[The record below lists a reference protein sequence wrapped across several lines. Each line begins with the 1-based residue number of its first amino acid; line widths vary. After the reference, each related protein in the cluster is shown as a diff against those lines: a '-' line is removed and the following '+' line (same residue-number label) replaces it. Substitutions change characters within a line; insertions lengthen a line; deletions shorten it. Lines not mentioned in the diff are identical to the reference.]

1 MEAVQRLAEFECAV
15 RVQKLGRSTAICDCA
30 RELWAFLGL
39 TREQVFFSEGKRPQ
53 VCDFPFDIW
62 VCQIGIG
69 NHGTR
74 RTSAYGRSFSEAVEK
89 ATSNVE
95 HDRRMAASSPGV
107 RVDGPVGPLS
117 E

>member
-1 MEAVQRLAEFECAV
+1 MTPQEAVQRLAEFECAV

-30 RELWAFLGL
+30 PELWVFLGL
-39 TREQVFFSEGKRPQ
+39 TREQVFFCEGKRPQ

-74 RTSAYGRSFSEAVEK
+74 RRTAYGRSFSEAVNA
-89 ATSNVE
+89 ATSNARLSGPQRPAQEVE
-95 HDRRMAASSPGV
+95 
-107 RVDGPVGPLS
+107 DGT